1 MRLSPRTA
9 RTSLALT
16 GIATLAMS
24 LGMAPQAAPPT
35 PAATPQAPVRNE
47 EPVPPSQRA
56 PGTTEIRGHAQTIY
70 PNAVSVLGG
79 AFLQATASLPEIKPR
94 VVWRSKDRT
103 KAISDA
109 AYRAL
114 PESERA
120 EWEARPCDTTFYW
133 NTGYGSPLTYLRI
146 VDLLAINGH
155 PTVAGKKIADF
166 GCGQIG
172 HLRLLASL
180 GAETHGIDVE
190 PLLGALYSEPGD
202 TGPVAGRMGRDG
214 SVALHIGRWP
224 ADQAIK
230 DAVGGDYDIFM
241 SKNTLK
247 RGYIKPEREVDP
259 KFLVHLGVDEEAYLK
274 AVHDAL
280 KPGGIFVLY
289 NICPAQNP
297 PDKPYLPHADGRS
310 PWDRA
315 AFEKAGF
322 DVVALDENDI
332 VKLIPIW
339 RALGYHDGA
348 DYETIRQN
356 LFVWYTIVRKKADP
370 APAK

>member
-1 MRLSPRTA
+1 MPFVRT
-9 RTSLALT
+9 RFCLVGL
-16 GIATLAMS
+16 ATLAAT
-24 LGMAPQAAPPT
+24 LGMTSQSAPPT
-35 PAATPQAPVRNE
+35 PAAEKP
-47 EPVPPSQRA
+47 PVPAAPRRPAEPPAPSERA
-56 PGTTEIRGHAQTIY
+56 PGTTEMREQALMLKPHAI
-70 PNAVSVLGG
+70 SVLGG
-79 AFLQATASLPEIKPR
+79 AFLEATATLPEVKPR

-103 KAISDA
+103 KALSDA
-109 AYRAL
+109 AYQAL
-114 PESERA
+114 PEAERG
-120 EWEARPCDTTFYW
+120 EYEARPCDTTFYW

-202 TGPVAGRMGRDG
+202 TGPIAGRMGRDG
-214 SVALHIGRWP
+214 SIALHIGRWP

-230 DAVGGDYDIFM
+230 DAVGGDYDIIM

-247 RGYIKPEREVDP
+247 RGYIHPEREVDP
-259 KFLVHLGVDEEAYLK
+259 KFLVHLGVDDDAFLG
-274 AVHDAL
+274 AVHAAL
-280 KPGGIFVLY
+280 KPGGVFVLY

-297 PDKPYLPHADGRS
+297 KDKPYLPHADGRS
-310 PWDRA
+310 PWDKA

-322 DVVALDENDI
+322 EVLAFDENDI
-332 VKLIPIW
+332 VKLLPIW
-339 RALGYHDGA
+339 RALGYHNGA
-348 DYETIRQN
+348 DFQTIRET
-356 LFVWYTIVRKKADP
+356 LFVWYTVVRKKKA
-370 APAK
+370 